1 MLVFSNLRS
10 GRDEKIIFVDMN
22 NLDRDL
28 NKLQSAIEKSEN
40 TCRSNTVQLF
50 RPDHFYFIDEP
61 LTKEELLNDMAG
73 NLVKDHYAP
82 ETFLASI
89 MEREKLGQT
98 NMNNMLAIPH
108 PMALMALESVIPVAV
123 IPDGIDW
130 GDGHSVKFVFLLS
143 ITKQDYEN
151 TDYFYDLLLELMDQ
165 VEKQEHIL
173 RNPTFDNFM
182 DVIENLT
189 NTL

>member
-22 NLDRDL
+22 NLDREL
-28 NKLQSAIEKSEN
+28 NKLQSIIAKSEN
-40 TCRSNTVQLF
+40 TCRSNTIKLF
-50 RPDHFYFIDEP
+50 RPDHFYRIDEP
-61 LTKEELLNDMAG
+61 LIKEELLNGMAG
-73 NLVKDHYAP
+73 KLVDDHYAP
-82 ETFLASI
+82 YTFLASI

-98 NMNNMLAIPH
+98 NLNNMLAIPH
-108 PMALMALESVIPVAV
+108 PMSLMALESVIPVAV

-143 ITKQDYEN
+143 ITKQNYEN

-165 VEKQEHIL
+165 TDKQEHIL
-173 RNPTFDNFM
+173 NNPSFDHFM
-182 DVIENLT
+182 SVIENLAVVS
-189 NTL
+189 

>member
-22 NLDRDL
+22 NLDREL
-28 NKLQSAIEKSEN
+28 NKLQSVIAKSEN
-40 TCRSNTVQLF
+40 TCRSNTIKLF
-50 RPDHFYFIDEP
+50 RPDHFYRIDEP
-61 LTKEELLNDMAG
+61 LIKEELLNDMAG
-73 NLVKDHYAP
+73 KLVDDHYAL

-108 PMALMALESVIPVAV
+108 PMALMALESVIPIAV
-123 IPDGIDW
+123 VPDGIDW

-143 ITKQDYEN
+143 ITKQDYES

-165 VEKQEHIL
+165 LKNKNIY
-173 RNPTFDNFM
+173 
-182 DVIENLT
+182 
-189 NTL
+189 

>member
-22 NLDRDL
+22 NLDREL
-28 NKLQSAIEKSEN
+28 NKLQSIIAKSEN
-40 TCRSNTVQLF
+40 TCRSNTIKLF
-50 RPDHFYFIDEP
+50 RPDHFYRIDEP
-61 LTKEELLNDMAG
+61 LIKEELLNGMAG
-73 NLVKDHYAP
+73 KLVDDHYAP
-82 ETFLASI
+82 DTFLASI

-98 NMNNMLAIPH
+98 NLNNMLAIPH
-108 PMALMALESVIPVAV
+108 PMSLMALESVIPVAV

-143 ITKQDYEN
+143 ITKQNYEN

-165 VEKQEHIL
+165 TDKQEHIL
-173 RNPTFDNFM
+173 NNPSFDHFM
-182 DVIENLT
+182 SVIENLAVVS
-189 NTL
+189 